1 MQRVVRSTLVGLLT
15 LAGLAACGDS
25 TSPTP
30 VVVGVVHSVTVSPSS
45 VNLLIGGTATLAA
58 SVDADAS
65 ITDRTVTWTSSDAT
79 VASVDATTGKVTGVK
94 AGTVTITATSKANTS
109 VAGAAV
115 VTVAGNGNGAIPTV
129 TISSINQ
136 TNAAGQSVPA
146 NLGNVAGQLDVV
158 LNVDTNGGILKT
170 VTATLKCGNDSII
183 NTQTVSNVVSPVSP
197 IAEAASAP
205 VTLSFNTAQFSSA
218 GVAALHNGTCTISAQ
233 AVTASGTQSAT
244 SSTTLTLN
252 NADVLV
258 GSIKSSLTATDAAGL
273 AWNGGTVTVTV
284 TPVAYTTGRTVAS
297 TSVTLTAGGV
307 PHTQTVTGAGT
318 QTVTFVDGND
328 GGSSST
334 NIDGVT
340 DAAAT
345 VTVTSIDSNGQTFT
359 NAGGVI
365 FSSVANPLAPV
376 VVPSFR
382 LDTQKP
388 TAGTFAVR
396 NNAAQNTSA
405 NGYLNGS
412 FRFVA
417 DSAAGYCGPNST
429 GYTPANAGTAAPV
442 CTGKN
447 TANLDNG
454 GVDKVTV
461 VFQTGV
467 TASTVTFANTTTA
480 ANLNETTSTTGNTN
494 SYTLRMITTDALG
507 NADTSATQT
516 FGVDKTAPS
525 TFASTETAGPTTNA
539 AYTTIG
545 ASNAGGQAYTTSPVT
560 DNLSGPSIDP
570 ANGQVRVLVA
580 QTRNWSG
587 LNPAAYDVTTYEG
600 KVYSNTTGS
609 NAPSVATTDLSPC
622 MIGRFNATAAKAG
635 ANALAAF
642 DRAGTQMGFCTPVF
656 FDVGAGAA
664 GSIPPA
670 ADISAGSA
678 STTGGYYKT
687 EIITVD
693 QAGNTSTPFVN
704 TIVED
709 ATNPVVSG
717 ADLPGS
723 ISGNTT
729 VSVPASVTE
738 NVDVVGSWATV
749 GYTGVGMNLR
759 YPTTAGPGVAFDN
772 VLTRTATVSPVI
784 TNFIRNL
791 SQATGTT
798 PTSST
803 TTANDAKNLNI
814 SAIDEVNRVGS
825 LTGGAASLAPVSVG
839 TETATTFSAN
849 FNAGYTLTANN
860 NPIWNCPAATTG
872 QTTGCGALGTSTPGA
887 TSTTLTAT
895 ASGNTA
901 VFNNPFSIVTFWYQN
916 ASGDWVQIGSSSTGV
931 VSDNGTN
938 RTWAYTFTWDP
949 PATGADGTNLTPAAG
964 GTINLPVRAIGV
976 NSSGDAVSTATFTLT
991 INNT

>member
-25 TSPTP
+25 TSPTQP
-30 VVVGVVHSVTVSPSS
+30 VGVVHSVTVSPPSLTLQ
-45 VNLLIGGTATLAA
+45 VGGSATLAA

-65 ITDRTVTWTSSDAT
+65 ISDRTVSWSSSDQT
-79 VASVDATTGKVTGVK
+79 VASVDASTGKVTGVK

-115 VTVAGNGNGAIPTV
+115 VTVQGSTAGAIPTV

-136 TNAAGQSVPA
+136 TNANGQSVPA

-307 PHTQTVTGAGT
+307 AHTQTVSGAGT

-340 DAAAT
+340 DPAAT

-412 FRFVA
+412 FRFAA

-461 VFQTGV
+461 TFQTGV
-467 TASTVTFANTTTA
+467 TATTVTFANTTSA
-480 ANLNETTSTTGNTN
+480 ANLNETTATSGSTN
-494 SYTLRMITTDALG
+494 SYTLRMITMDALG

-525 TFASTETAGPTTNA
+525 SYALTQLTGPPNQSV
-539 AYTTIG
+539 YTTIG
-545 ASNAGGQAYTTSPVT
+545 GSDAGGQTYTSSGIT

-570 ANGQVRVLVA
+570 ANNQVRMLVA
-580 QTRNWSG
+580 QTRNWTSLRDIG
-587 LNPAAYDVTTYEG
+587 QLGGVTIANGGIEG
-600 KVYSNTTGS
+600 KTYSNTAGS
-609 NAPSVATTDLSPC
+609 ASPAQAVTDLSPC
-622 MIGRFNATAAKAG
+622 MLGRFNATAAAAG
-635 ANALAAF
+635 ANALPAF
-642 DRAGTQMGFCTPVF
+642 DRSGTAVGFCTPVF
-656 FDVGAGAA
+656 WDGTTVPPNADFVA
-664 GSIPPA
+664 GS
-670 ADISAGSA
+670 G
-678 STTGGYYKT
+678 STTGGYYTT

-693 QAGNTSTPFVN
+693 QAGNKAAPFTN

-709 ATNPVVSG
+709 ATAPTVSG
-717 ADLPGS
+717 IDLPGS
-723 ISGNTT
+723 ITGNST
-729 VSVPASVTE
+729 VSIPASAAD
-738 NVDVVGSWATV
+738 NVDVVGSFATV
-749 GYTGVGMNLR
+749 GYTGSAAMNLR

-772 VLTRTATVSPVI
+772 ALTRTASVSPVI
-784 TNFIRNL
+784 TNFVRNL
-791 SQATGTT
+791 QTNPGAAV
-798 PTSST
+798 PTSLTNS
-803 TTANDAKNLNI
+803 NLAQNLRV
-814 SAIDEVNRVGS
+814 SAVDEASLNGS
-825 LTGGAASLAPVSVG
+825 LTASLTPVALG
-839 TETATTFSAN
+839 TETTNTFSAN
-849 FNAGYTLTANN
+849 FNNGFTLAANN
-860 NPIWNCPAATTG
+860 NPIWDCPAPTAG
-872 QTTGCGALGTSTPGA
+872 QTTGCGAAGTSTPGA

-895 ASGNTA
+895 ASGVSA
-901 VFNNPFSIVTFWYQN
+901 LFNNPFSVVTFWYQN
-916 ASGDWVQIGSSSTGV
+916 GAGDWVQIGSTTTGA
-931 VSDNGTN
+931 VSDNGAN
-938 RTWAYTFTWDP
+938 RTWAYSFLFTP
-949 PATGADGTNLTPAAG
+949 GKTGPDGTSFVPAAG
-964 GTINLPVRAIGV
+964 GTITLQIRAIGV
-976 NSSGDAVSTATFTLT
+976 NSSGDAITTASFPLT